1 MERFPSQ
8 PASYARVLRLVAVA
22 LALLAL
28 AKQLTGD
35 FPSAAAQRDL
45 LIVRATASAIAV
57 VIALLCSPGRPI
69 LHLRTLAF
77 ALGLDGVV
85 LSLGAAI
92 IVPTDVWEQAASLVG
107 LLFGAAIFMPWSWRW
122 QAVFAGIT
130 MAATT
135 VAFAVVIREDAL
147 MGHTAARVLV
157 TLYVMAAISVLGA
170 DLADRLRRQIEASQA
185 EIRAHD
191 TRRLHEQRLDALSR
205 FAGGIAHQFN
215 NLLGGILTH
224 IEVLRHDQGVRG
236 EDAPDALDEV
246 ASAARRGRD
255 LTEELL
261 RFTRANPLTLR
272 PIDPGQVLASVAQ
285 LARATLG
292 DGATVEVLAP
302 PPGELPP
309 IAADID
315 HLVHAC
321 TQTVLNARDAMRGR
335 PSPRL
340 TISAAAETVA
350 QGAPLWPDADPG
362 RYVRIS
368 LADSGRGMDQATLER
383 VFDPFFTTKPM
394 HQAKG
399 LGLAMVHRVIHEHGG
414 AVRVESAI
422 GQGTTVHLLLPVSTE
437 PLPIPATPAQSPAP
451 RSPLPAPASSA
462 TILVVDDEPIVRNS
476 LKRALTRF
484 GHRVLEA
491 ADGGTALTA
500 LQTAD
505 PPVDLVILDLV
516 LPGGGA
522 GIFELLKAVRPELK
536 VIVSSGYSP
545 DGVAAQGLAAK
556 VEGFL
561 PKPYE
566 LKQLREAVSKALA
579 GER

>member
-8 PASYARVLRLVAVA
+8 PTSYARVLRLVAVA

-28 AKQLTGD
+28 AKQFTGD
-35 FPSAAAQRDL
+35 FATPTAERDL
-45 LIVRATASAIAV
+45 LIVRGAAAAVAI
-57 VIALLCSPGRPI
+57 VIGVLCSPRRPI

-77 ALGLDGVV
+77 ALGLDGVA

-92 IVPTDVWEQAASLVG
+92 IVPTDAWEQAASLVA

-122 QAVFAGIT
+122 QAMFAGIT

-135 VAFAVVIREDAL
+135 VAFAIVIREDAL
-147 MGHTAARVLV
+147 VGHTAARVLV

-185 EIRAHD
+185 EVRAHD

-224 IEVLRHDQGVRG
+224 IEVLRHDQGVAG
-236 EDAPDALDEV
+236 AETPTALDEV
-246 ASAARRGRD
+246 AAAARRGRD

-261 RFTRANPLTLR
+261 RFTRADPLTLR
-272 PIDPGQVLASVAQ
+272 PTDTRQVLASVAQ

-292 DGATVEVLAP
+292 DGATVEMQAP

-321 TQTVLNARDAMRGR
+321 TQMVLNARDAMRGR
-335 PSPRL
+335 PNPRL
-340 TISAAAETVA
+340 VISAAAETITR
-350 QGAPLWPDADPG
+350 GAPVWPDADPG

-383 VFDPFFTTKPM
+383 VFEPFFTTKPM

-399 LGLAMVHRVIHEHGG
+399 LGLATVHRVIREHGG
-414 AVRVESAI
+414 AVRVESTI
-422 GQGTTVHLLLPVSTE
+422 GRGTTVHLLLPVSTE
-437 PLPIPATPAQSPAP
+437 PLPAPPLVTPPP
-451 RSPLPAPASSA
+451 PSSAA

-491 ADGGTALTA
+491 GDGGSALTA
-500 LQTAD
+500 VQGAS

-522 GIFELLKAVRPELK
+522 GIFELLKAVQPDIK

-545 DGVAAQGLAAK
+545 DAAAAQGLAER
-556 VEGFL
+556 VEAFL

-566 LKQLREAVSKALA
+566 LNQLREVVAMALA
-579 GER
+579 RGR